1 MKEKVQLFGR
11 FLSGMVMPNIGAFIA
26 WGLITALFIETGWCP
41 NEKLAALVGPMSSM
55 LLPLLIA
62 YTGGNAVAGQ
72 RGGVI
77 GAIATMGVIVGSEVP
92 MFIGAMIVG
101 PLAAWV
107 IKKFDRL
114 MEGRVKAGFEMLV
127 NNFSLGIIGA
137 ILCVVAMLGITP
149 LVNVLNSVMEAGV
162 GFFVEHGLL
171 PLTSVFIEPAKVLFL
186 NNAIN
191 HGILS
196 PMGIKQVEE
205 LGKSIFFLLEANPG
219 PGLGILL
226 AYCLAGKGS
235 AKSSAP
241 GAVIIHFFGGIH
253 EIYFPYIL
261 MNPLLILSVIAGGA
275 AGVFV
280 FSVMN
285 VGLTAPASPGSILA
299 ILAMAE
305 RHSYLGIILG
315 VLIAT
320 VVSFLIA
327 MPILKF
333 MGKETSLEE
342 AQQKKDDMK
351 RQAKGIA
358 QEALTVKT
366 EGKIKKIAFAC
377 DAGMGSSAMGATVLK
392 KKMAAAG
399 IEGIEVIH
407 TPVSSIPA
415 DVQIVVTHE
424 SLGERAKHSNPNA
437 RVITITNFMAA
448 PQYEDLVLELS
459 QQK

>member
-1 MKEKVQLFGR
+1 
-11 FLSGMVMPNIGAFIA
+11 
-26 WGLITALFIETGWCP
+26 
-41 NEKLAALVGPMSSM
+41 
-55 LLPLLIA
+55 
-62 YTGGNAVAGQ
+62 
-72 RGGVI
+72 
-77 GAIATMGVIVGSEVP
+77 

-358 QEALTVKT
+358 QEALTAKT